1 MRRRAGFTIVEL
13 LIVVATLAV
22 LAGIIVPQFGSSVS
36 DARKSAALADLH
48 HLTTAI
54 EFYKMHH
61 DGLPPD
67 DLTGNTLSQLTGN
80 TDYDGNVGK
89 GPAFPLGP
97 YLAES
102 IPVNPF
108 NDSPVV
114 SLVKTVPPTE
124 GELAAAV
131 GWLYD
136 PDSGQVWAGES
147 RANSLFGGL

>member
-22 LAGIIVPQFGSSVS
+22 LAGIVLPQFGSSVS
-36 DARKSAALADLH
+36 DARRSATLADLH

-61 DGLPPD
+61 NGVAPD
-67 DLTGNTLSQLTGN
+67 DLTGNTLSQLTGR
-80 TDYDGNVGK
+80 TDYDGNVGS

-97 YLAES
+97 YLADG
-102 IPVNPF
+102 IPTNPF
-108 NDSPVV
+108 NDST
-114 SLVKTVPPTE
+114 LVTLSKTVPPTE
-124 GELAAAV
+124 SELEGAV

-136 PDSGQVWAGES
+136 PNSGQVWAGES
-147 RANSLFGGL
+147 RANGLLGGL